1 MKNLVKSSA
10 LLVLMCM
17 TFGLSAQDFAGIIT
31 IKETHRANVVKKK
44 IYVKGDKVRL
54 ETYLPNDD
62 NALKGVKLIDLKSGE
77 VTALIPARKL
87 YLPMPDRSHN
97 RPLEVKV
104 EKTNEKKA
112 ILGKDCHKTLV
123 KSEQR
128 KVQISFWIHDGN
140 YTFYAPMMKVVRK
153 NNNVSKFFGKLEAKG
168 SGSMPLLIEESRLDG
183 TAVSK
188 TEVTEIKEE
197 TIDDS
202 MFVVPEDYTLEE
214 R

>member
-1 MKNLVKSSA
+1 MKNLVKSG
-10 LLVLMCM
+10 LLLILMCM
-17 TFGLSAQDFAGIIT
+17 TFGLSAQDFTGAIT

-44 IYVKGDKVRL
+44 IYVKGDMVRL

-62 NALKGVKLIDLKSGE
+62 NALKGVKLINLKTGE

-97 RPLEVKV
+97 RPLQVDV

-112 ILGKDCHKTLV
+112 FLGKDCHKTIV
-123 KSEQR
+123 KSTQR
-128 KVQISFWIHDGN
+128 KVQVSFWIHKGN
-140 YTFYAPMMKVVRK
+140 FTFYAPMMKAISK
-153 NNNVSKFFGKLEAKG
+153 NNNVSKFFEKLEEKG
-168 SGSMPLLIEESRLDG
+168 SGSMPLLIEETRLDG

-197 TIDDS
+197 DVDDS
-202 MFVVPEDYTLEE
+202 MFAVPDDYTLEE